1 MTRTIAI
8 VIGAVVGLGIGL
20 LSERVPVRPVFQ
32 SIIASLVGCAVTVAS
47 VASAA
52 VWLKRPPP
60 DGETF
65 ALSFGMSESV
75 LLWAGVLVVGVALLH
90 AALGWLGPM
99 LHPFVAMHRGV
110 LVALLT
116 SLSAAIASISGLG
129 MAGLL
134 R

>member
-8 VIGAVVGLGIGL
+8 VIGVVVGLVIGL
-20 LSERVPVRPVFQ
+20 LSERVPVRPVLQ
-32 SIIASLVGCAVTVAS
+32 SILASLVGFTVTVAS

-60 DGETF
+60 DGETW
-65 ALSFGMSESV
+65 ALSFGLSESL

-90 AALGWLGPM
+90 AALGWVGSV
-99 LHPFVAMHRGV
+99 LHPFVAMHRIV
-110 LVALLT
+110 LVALLI
-116 SLSAAIASISGLG
+116 SLSAAMASISGLG